1 MKLLVL
7 LLVILLAVWLW
18 QRGRRVSA
26 PGRQAERKALPM
38 VRCHHC
44 GVHLPGS
51 DAVSGR
57 DGAYCSV
64 AHRRESEGA

>member
-1 MKLLVL
+1 
-7 LLVILLAVWLW
+7 
-18 QRGRRVSA
+18 
-26 PGRQAERKALPM
+26 M

-51 DAVSGR
+51 DAVNGR